1 VIRVLIVDDHPMV
14 RRGLVELISEC
25 EDLKLVGEADGYAA
39 ATKALRETEIDV
51 ILLDVD
57 MPGKNGIEVLKV
69 VKQTHP
75 RVHVLMFSMYPEEQ
89 YAVRALK
96 AGASGYLTK
105 NTSPQ
110 DVLEAIRNAARGKK
124 YITPELA
131 QTLAEHVSDE
141 KRDGTRLPHEYL
153 SDREFQTLRMIAAGK
168 KLSEIAAELV
178 LSPKT
183 VSVYRSR
190 VLEKMNAR
198 NNADLTRYAM
208 QHKLL
213 D

>member
-1 VIRVLIVDDHPMV
+1 MV

-25 EDLKLVGEADGYAA
+25 EDMKLVGEADGYAA
-39 ATKALRETEIDV
+39 VNKALREHEIDV
-51 ILLDVD
+51 MLLDVD

-75 RVHVLMFSMYPEEQ
+75 KVHVLMFSMYPEEQ

-96 AGASGYLTK
+96 AGAAGYLTK
-105 NTSPQ
+105 STSPQ
-110 DVLEAIRNAARGKK
+110 DVLEAVRNAAKGKK

-141 KRDGTRLPHEYL
+141 KREGARLPHEYL
-153 SDREFQTLRMIAAGK
+153 SDREFQTLRMIASGK

-198 NNADLTRYAM
+198 NNADLTRYAI
-208 QHKLL
+208 QHKLVE
-213 D
+213 

>member
-14 RRGLVELISEC
+14 RRGLVELIHEC
-25 EDLKLVGEADGYAA
+25 EDMKLVGEADGYAA
-39 ATKALRETEIDV
+39 VTKALREGEIDV
-51 ILLDVD
+51 MLLDVD

-69 VKQTHP
+69 VKQAHP
-75 RVHVLMFSMYPEEQ
+75 KVHVLMFSMYPEEQ

-105 NTSPQ
+105 STSPQ

-153 SDREFQTLRMIAAGK
+153 SDREFQTLRLIAAGK

-213 D
+213 E